1 VNLTARIENAR
12 SSAPSPI
19 RELVGG
25 VLLLMAMRG
34 AADDALG
41 VAQWSGAVW
50 RATGQDAVWG
60 LLAIVGFALL
70 TVDLWLPAAV
80 AKVAAATSKDAAT
93 DNVGVSPEKQ
103 ATGPPIPNQGTG
115 PDQESDC
122 GSGLRNRLLT
132 ERKNGRLILRA
143 IKDPFSAGL
152 WAFDNRP
159 SRKDVE
165 PWRIAVDHLL
175 RDRDDL
181 RNIFNYEPPRMIG
194 DEMSTVLADSFGGR
208 QIRVLERGL
217 RQLDRVLERV

>member
-12 SSAPSPI
+12 SSAPRPV
-19 RELVGG
+19 RELISG
-25 VLLLMAMRG
+25 VFLLMAARG
-34 AADDALG
+34 AADDAFGL
-41 VAQWSGAVW
+41 AQWSGAIW
-50 RATGQDAVWG
+50 RATGQEVAWI
-60 LLAIVGFALL
+60 LLAVAGLALL
-70 TVDLWLPAAV
+70 RVDLWLPTGITAPNKRKVRAA
-80 AKVAAATSKDAAT
+80 DHLG
-93 DNVGVSPEKQ
+93 DSPKKQ
-103 ATGPPIPNQGTG
+103 ATGPPNPNEGAG
-115 PDQESDC
+115 AGEEFDC
-122 GSGLRNRLLT
+122 ASGLRDRLLT

-152 WAFDNRP
+152 WVFDKRP
-159 SRKDVE
+159 SRKDVK

-194 DEMSTVLADSFGGR
+194 DEMSTVLADCFGGR